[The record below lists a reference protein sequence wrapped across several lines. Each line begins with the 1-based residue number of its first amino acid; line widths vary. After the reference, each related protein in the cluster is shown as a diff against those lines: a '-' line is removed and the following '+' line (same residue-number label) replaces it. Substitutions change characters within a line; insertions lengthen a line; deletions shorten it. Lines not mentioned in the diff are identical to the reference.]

1 MTRQNHKILSILSI
15 LSVLLSAYYPI
26 VIGRLHVWL
35 CSASPTVINVGLT
48 NKDPVVA
55 FLWNMEP
62 RAREVLGMWSAL
74 TWPVQSSTVCLRQDI
89 GIISRALFQTNFF

>member
-1 MTRQNHKILSILSI
+1 MTRQNHKILSILS
-15 LSVLLSAYYPI
+15 VLLSVYYPI

-55 FLWNMEP
+55 FLWNNCTGCPAKLLTLLFFEF
-62 RAREVLGMWSAL
+62 LG
-74 TWPVQSSTVCLRQDI
+74 VQGV
-89 GIISRALFQTNFF
+89 

>member
-1 MTRQNHKILSILSI
+1 MCGCVQPLP
-15 LSVLLSAYYPI
+15 LL
-26 VIGRLHVWL
+26 
-35 CSASPTVINVGLT
+35 INVGLT
-48 NKDPVVA
+48 NKEPVVA

>member
-1 MTRQNHKILSILSI
+1 MTRQNHKILSILS
-15 LSVLLSAYYPI
+15 VLLSVYYPI
-26 VIGRLHVWL
+26 VIGRLHVPL
-35 CSASPTVINVGLT
+35 CSASPTAINVGLT

-89 GIISRALFQTNFF
+89 GIISRALLQTNFF